1 MEISM
6 GGAMVEDNSDGSVD
20 CLFVRK
26 VVGVGF
32 CYKLGRRDRDASFTA
47 CLVMPSRTRGAVKA
61 MPEITEFLQL
71 RLTKMIR

>member
-32 CYKLGRRDRDASFTA
+32 KLGQT
-47 CLVMPSRTRGAVKA
+47 
-61 MPEITEFLQL
+61 
-71 RLTKMIR
+71 